1 MKIILQVHYPVALL
15 TKEVDS
21 KIRKIFKENIQD
33 PNYETA
39 SGAGF
44 GVRELEASCDK
55 KFITADVIQTIED
68 SVTNVFDALDSE
80 LKYEYNSV
88 RYTTTLDDPDYR
100 RYRVV
105 SFTFKA

>member
-1 MKIILQVHYPVALL
+1 MKILLQVHYPVALL
-15 TKEVDS
+15 TEEVDS
-21 KIRKIFKENIQD
+21 KIRKIFKEHIQD

-55 KFITADVIQTIED
+55 KFITAGVIQTIED
-68 SVTNVFDALDSE
+68 NVIKVFDALDSE
-80 LKYEYNSV
+80 LKFEYNSAT
-88 RYTTTLDDPDYR
+88 YTTTLDDPDYS

-105 SFTFKA
+105 SFKFKK